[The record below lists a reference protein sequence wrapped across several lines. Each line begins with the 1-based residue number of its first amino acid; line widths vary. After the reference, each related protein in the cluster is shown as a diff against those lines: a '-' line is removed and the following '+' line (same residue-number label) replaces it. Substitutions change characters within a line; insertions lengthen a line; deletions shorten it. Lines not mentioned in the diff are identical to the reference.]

1 MVFPIPNLFPSE
13 GIWSG
18 ETLSDLSRGMGWW
31 MLDLA
36 AEMLVCYLMTQVNCK
51 ELGCMVQW
59 LWTDILAL
67 LLSISETLAS
77 FFFFSSFFTLVA
89 PSMKQNDENSAR
101 LFHFM

>member
-36 AEMLVCYLMTQVNCK
+36 AEMLVCYLMTQMNCK
-51 ELGCMVQW
+51 ELDVSGPVTR
-59 LWTDILAL
+59 TDILAL
-67 LLSISETLAS
+67 LLSISETVR
-77 FFFFSSFFTLVA
+77 FFSFFTLVA

>member
-1 MVFPIPNLFPSE
+1 MAFPIPNQFPNE

-18 ETLSDLSRGMGWW
+18 ETLRDLSRGIGWW
-31 MLDLA
+31 MLDMA
-36 AEMLVCYLMTQVNCK
+36 AEMLVCYQMAQVNCK

-77 FFFFSSFFTLVA
+77 YLFFFLSL
-89 PSMKQNDENSAR
+89 P
-101 LFHFM
+101 